1 MRWPWGDAGDSSTGF
16 VWGVSADE
24 RLLKSAEKAGRRDAK
39 HHPPDDHVW
48 PDYLK
53 TLLHDVATQTG
64 RYADAFADEFAV
76 PRQTA
81 ENCLE
86 SEDSKDKPALK
97 QAIHAMVDLLEDFDR
112 KLLASHRVRQSMQSR
127 YQKGLT
133 DGLGYDSWTPP
144 RTVLEDP
151 VAGQR
156 KQLQRLASRANRK
169 INPSTGENYLSE
181 DDPFPEPNTICD
193 WQRVIDALNETMTGS
208 SDSTNQGG
216 GGDTHV

>member
-1 MRWPWGDAGDSSTGF
+1 MRWPWEDSGASSSGF

-24 RLLKSAEKAGRRDAK
+24 KLLKAAEKAGRRDAK
-39 HHPPDDHVW
+39 HHPPDDDVW

-53 TLLHDVATQTG
+53 TLLNDVSTQTG

-81 ENCLE
+81 EDCLE
-86 SEDSKDKPALK
+86 SKDSKDKPALK

-112 KLLASHRVRQSMQSR
+112 RLLASHRVRQGMQSR

-133 DGLGYDSWTPP
+133 DGLGYESWTPP
-144 RTVLEDP
+144 RIVLEDP

-156 KQLQRLASRANRK
+156 KQLQQLAGRANRK
-169 INPSTGENYLSE
+169 INPSGGEDYDAE
-181 DDPFPEPNTICD
+181 DDPFPEPTSICD
-193 WQRVIDALNETMTGS
+193 WQRVINALNETMNGS
-208 SDSTNQGG
+208 SDST
-216 GGDTHV
+216 D